1 MRLCW
6 SHIPHYWKSQVVVLL
21 FFTFPYGALGQM
33 RYLIVS
39 IPDLCLLHCF
49 NISSESSAVANDSH
63 GNIKDYWFL
72 HWNSLIEC

>member
-1 MRLCW
+1 MFCD
-6 SHIPHYWKSQVVVLL
+6 LL
-21 FFTFPYGALGQM
+21 FTFPYGALGQI

-39 IPDLCLLHCF
+39 IPDLCLLPCF
-49 NISSESSAVANDSH
+49 NISSGSSAVAHDSN